1 MPLMF
6 LNGEGM
12 KGGQA
17 YPHIAGS
24 RFVGPR
30 ATAARYRFFAFGR
43 EFPGLLPDDQ
53 AGASIVGELYDVP
66 MENLA
71 HLLALE
77 PRQLEL
83 SIVALDDGELAFG
96 MIVRANMQN
105 SAGAVDITEFA
116 SWRRY
121 LVSAKASDDGTD
133 PASGAGRDQA

>member
-12 KGGQA
+12 KGGLA
-17 YPHIAGS
+17 HPHIAGS

-43 EFPGLLPDDQ
+43 EFPGLVPDDA
-53 AGASIVGELYDVP
+53 AGASILGELYDVS
-66 MENLA
+66 MEKLA
-71 HLLALE
+71 QLLAGE

-83 SIVALDDGELAFG
+83 SIVELDDGELAFG
-96 MIVRANMQN
+96 MIVRADQEI

-121 LVSAKASDDGTD
+121 L
-133 PASGAGRDQA
+133 RDQG

>member
-17 YPHIAGS
+17 HANISGS
-24 RFVGPR
+24 PFFGPR
-30 ATAARYRFFAFGR
+30 ATAARYRFFAFGHD
-43 EFPGLLPDDQ
+43 FPGLVPVDKS
-53 AGASIVGELYDVP
+53 GASILGELYDVP

-71 HLLALE
+71 RLLALE

-83 SIVALDDGELAFG
+83 SIVNLDDGELAFG
-96 MIVRANMQN
+96 MIVRANQEI

-121 LVSAKASDDGTD
+121 LGSGNASDDATD
-133 PASGAGRDQA
+133 ATAGG